1 MKADL
6 LKPLTLAALLAL
18 STAPV
23 AIAQDTG
30 DTAPAEEDAPAEPAP
45 EAEAEGEGTS
55 GVSGLDMGTDAE
67 RQPGQIYVAEVHG
80 DWERRCA
87 NNPDGD
93 DPCQMYQLLKDTDG
107 TPVAEINIVRLPDGG
122 QAVAGATFVAPLETL
137 LTEKLTLAVDSGGGK
152 EYAFRVCTTQGCIV
166 QLGFGAG
173 DIAAFK
179 AGNVATATIVPAI
192 APDQRVQLPI
202 SLSGFTAAFDAL
214 EAPALPQQ

>member
-1 MKADL
+1 
-6 LKPLTLAALLAL
+6 
-18 STAPV
+18 
-23 AIAQDTG
+23 
-30 DTAPAEEDAPAEPAP
+30 
-45 EAEAEGEGTS
+45 
-55 GVSGLDMGTDAE
+55 MGTDAE

-93 DPCQMYQLLKDTDG
+93 DPPCQMYQLLKDTDG
-107 TPVAEINIVRLPDGG
+107 TPVAEINIVRLPEGG
-122 QAVAGATFVAPLETL
+122 QAVAGATFVAPPLETL

-152 EYAFRVCTTQGCIV
+152 EYAFRVCTAQGCIV
-166 QLGFGAG
+166 QLGFGAGG

-214 EAPALPQQ
+214 EAPPALPPQQ